1 MLKIMNET
9 CGRKRVAVVGG
20 GVAGITAAYLLQQRH
35 AVTLFEKNGSLGGHT
50 RTCVLEKGPDAG
62 TPVDTGFIV
71 FNSRTYPNFMRL
83 LGRLEVGYQPSEMSF
98 SCYNASSGLAYAGTG
113 LSGLFA
119 KRLTFFSPSY
129 WRFIA
134 GILRFSRRTRELYLQ
149 DQLGTMTLGQ
159 FCEREQLPQRVI
171 DDYVLPMAAAIWSS
185 PFSGIREFPM
195 ASIARF
201 YENHGLLSLKDR
213 PIWYTVKGGSHTY
226 VKSFLKTFAGA
237 VHTGCAVKRV
247 TRGEGGVR
255 LDFASGE
262 SQAFDDVVLAAH
274 ADQSLA
280 LLADPTSGERGLLSA
295 WSYSRN
301 QTLLHT
307 DGRLM
312 PPVRRAWASW
322 NYLRLSGATADS
334 PACLTYYMNRLQ
346 DFQGHADYLV
356 TLNPL
361 QPVRREA
368 LIAEFQDTHPVYT
381 ASAVGT
387 QARLPELNGRRNTF
401 FCGSY
406 FNNGFHEDAV
416 TSAVNVATLFGC
428 TL

>member
-1 MLKIMNET
+1 MNKA
-9 CGRKRVAVVGG
+9 CGGKRVAVVGG

-35 AVTLFEKNGSLGGHT
+35 EVTLFEKSGSLGGHT
-50 RTCVLEKGPDAG
+50 RTCVLATGPDAG

-71 FNSRTYPNFMRL
+71 FNNRTYPNFMRL
-83 LGRLEVGYQPSEMSF
+83 LERLGVACQPSEMSF
-98 SCYNASSGLAYAGTG
+98 SCYNESSGLAYAGTG

-119 KRLTFFSPSY
+119 RRLTLLSPSY

-134 GILRFSRRTRELYLQ
+134 GILRFSRRTRELHLQ
-149 DQLGTMTLGQ
+149 DRLGSLTLGA
-159 FCEREQLPQRVI
+159 FCERERLPQSVI
-171 DDYVLPMAAAIWSS
+171 DDYVLPMASAIWSS
-185 PFSGIREFPM
+185 PFSGIRDFPM

-201 YENHGLLSLKDR
+201 YENHGLLSLNDR
-213 PIWYTVKGGSHTY
+213 PTWYTVRGGSHTY
-226 VKSFLKTFAGA
+226 VNSFLKTFAGA
-237 VHTGCAVKRV
+237 VRTGCAVKRV
-247 TRGEGGVR
+247 TRNEGG
-255 LDFASGE
+255 
-262 SQAFDDVVLAAH
+262 
-274 ADQSLA
+274 A
-280 LLADPTSGERGLLSA
+280 LLAEPTPDERGLLAA

-301 QTLLHT
+301 QTVLHT
-307 DGRLM
+307 DERLM

-322 NYLRLSGATADS
+322 NYLRLAGATAES

-361 QPVRREA
+361 HPVRREA

-381 ASAVGT
+381 AVAVGT
-387 QARLPELNGRRNTF
+387 QARLPELNGRQHTY

-416 TSAVNVATLFGC
+416 TAAVNVATLFGC

>member
-1 MLKIMNET
+1 MNKA
-9 CGRKRVAVVGG
+9 CGGKRIAVVGG

-35 AVTLFEKNGSLGGHT
+35 EVTLFERNGSLGGHT
-50 RTCVLEKGPDAG
+50 RTCVLETGPDAG
-62 TPVDTGFIV
+62 APVDTGFLV
-71 FNSRTYPNFMRL
+71 FNNRTYPNFMRL
-83 LGRLEVGYQPSEMSF
+83 LSRLEVAYQPSEMSF
-98 SCYNASSGLAYAGTG
+98 SCYNESSGLAYAGTG

-119 KRLTFFSPSY
+119 RRLTVLSPSY

-134 GILRFSRRTRELYLQ
+134 GILRFSRRTRKLHLLGR
-149 DQLGTMTLGQ
+149 LGTLTLGE
-159 FCEREQLPQRVI
+159 FCERERLPQRVI

-185 PFSGIREFPM
+185 PFSGIREYPM

-213 PIWYTVKGGSHTY
+213 PTWYTVTGGSHAY
-226 VKSFLKTFAGA
+226 VKRFLKTFTGA
-237 VHTGCAVKRV
+237 VHTGRAVKRV
-247 TRGEGGVR
+247 TRGESGVR
-255 LDFASGE
+255 LDFESGE
-262 SQAFDDVVLAAH
+262 SQAFDDVVMAAH

-280 LLADPTSGERGLLSA
+280 LLADPTSDERGLLSA

-307 DGRLM
+307 DERLM

-322 NYLRLSGATADS
+322 NYLRLSGATAES

-346 DFQGHADYLV
+346 DFHGHADYLV

-361 QPVRREA
+361 RPVRREA

-381 ASAVGT
+381 TAAVGT
-387 QARLPELNGRRNTF
+387 QARLPELNGRRHTYY
-401 FCGSY
+401 CGSY

-416 TSAVNVATLFGC
+416 TAAVNAAALFDC